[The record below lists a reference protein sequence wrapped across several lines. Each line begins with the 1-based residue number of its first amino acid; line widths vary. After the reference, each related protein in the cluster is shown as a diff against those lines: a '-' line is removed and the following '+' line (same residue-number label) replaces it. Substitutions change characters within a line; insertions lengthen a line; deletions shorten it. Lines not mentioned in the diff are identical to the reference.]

1 MGDVDVKR
9 TTRKNTMRIAG
20 ALALASLSCVACSSV
35 RGIFAADS
43 SKEENK
49 PISNPFGDYEASLAN
64 TTDPADTMIFRS
76 KNGNKAV
83 EVELSRANQGVT
95 DFVLPIS
102 GGSGSSRAPA
112 SASDESAASAENA
125 YASLAP
131 TATDRELT
139 RKFSQAPFEDA
150 QKRSDIEKGLGLVQS
165 EEMTPERQRSYLASM
180 DHIKQ
185 LYRMG
190 RYEAGLIEVD
200 SMIRD
205 FPTDPKLH
213 EMKGTLLDRVGRRDL
228 ALKSWGQALR
238 FNPGDQTLRRFIER
252 RGGRVPAAAPA
263 GAGDGQAEVT
273 P

>member
-1 MGDVDVKR
+1 
-9 TTRKNTMRIAG
+9 MRIAG

-35 RGIFAADS
+35 RGIFAADT

-49 PISNPFGDYEASLAN
+49 PISNPFGDYERTLAN
-64 TTDPADTMIFRS
+64 ATDPADTIIFRS
-76 KNGNKAV
+76 KSGNKAV

-95 DFVLPIS
+95 DFVLPVS
-102 GGSGSSRAPA
+102 GASASRAPA
-112 SASDESAASAENA
+112 SAADDSAAPAENT

-139 RKFSQAPFEDA
+139 RKFSQAPFEDE

-165 EEMTPERQRSYLASM
+165 EEMTPERQKSYLASM

-263 GAGDGQAEVT
+263 GSGESQPEVT

>member
-1 MGDVDVKR
+1 MKR

-35 RGIFAADS
+35 RGIFAADT

-49 PISNPFGDYEASLAN
+49 PISNPFGDYEPTLAN
-64 TTDPADTMIFRS
+64 NADPADTMIFRS

-95 DFVLPIS
+95 DFVLPVS
-102 GGSGSSRAPA
+102 GGSASRAPA
-112 SASDESAASAENA
+112 SAADDSAVPAAENA
-125 YASLAP
+125 YANLAP
-131 TATDRELT
+131 TRTDRELT
-139 RKFSQAPFEDA
+139 RKFSQAPFEDE

-165 EEMTPERQRSYLASM
+165 EEMTPERQKSYLASM

-200 SMIRD
+200 SMIHD

-252 RGGRVPAAAPA
+252 RGGRIPAASPSSS
-263 GAGDGQAEVT
+263 GESQAEVT